1 MFKRVGRVL
10 RALILFLLTGLL
22 QAQTL
27 GLSSAAISSAGTAA
41 LNVTLTGGGNS
52 AAALQWKFQ
61 YPAAALSLFSASAG
75 PALTAA
81 GKTLTCQA
89 ASGSYVCIASG
100 MNAATIADGVI
111 AIITA
116 TASQTASITISN
128 QVAATATGSGLALS
142 ATGGS
147 ITLPITSVAVPVL
160 SSLSCTPTSIAGN
173 SSSNCTVTLNGP
185 ATAATSI
192 TLSSS
197 TTAAAVPSTVSIP
210 SGSSAAQFAVTS
222 NGSVTASATLTATL
236 NGIAKTFSLPLTAA
250 APTLSSLSCTP
261 TSIAGNSSS
270 NCTVTLSGP
279 ATAATSIALSANNS
293 AMILPQSAIVAAG
306 SASVQF
312 AAVSSGSVNAT
323 ATLTASLGGTSKT
336 FNVALTTS
344 TFSLRIHAGAGQYVD
359 AQGNTWNPD
368 SGYTGGSQWSTTN
381 TLANTNAAALYQSV
395 RWGNFGY
402 QFTVPN
408 GNYTVNLKFA
418 EVSLHS
424 IGQRIFSVAINGAA
438 VLQNFDVVASAGGP
452 LVALDKAFPVTVTNG
467 AIQIGFYQGAAN
479 FPMVNAIEIV
489 QQGTPLSATATP
501 TPTTFT
507 PLFINSGGSAV
518 TDSLGLGW
526 AADKYYTNGTPW
538 STAHSIIGTL
548 SPQLYQSC
556 RYGNFYYP
564 ISVPNGNYAV
574 ILKFAEISR
583 TGAGQRVF
591 NVQINGKPV
600 LTNFDIIGAV
610 GAPFVTLDKTFLAV
624 VSNGA
629 LVLGF
634 TQGPADL
641 PLVNAIEILPA
652 N

>member
-1 MFKRVGRVL
+1 MPWEIYVFKRVGRVL

-147 ITLPITSVAVPVL
+147 ITLPITSVAVPV
-160 SSLSCTPTSIAGN
+160 
-173 SSSNCTVTLNGP
+173 
-185 ATAATSI
+185 
-192 TLSSS
+192 
-197 TTAAAVPSTVSIP
+197 
-210 SGSSAAQFAVTS
+210 
-222 NGSVTASATLTATL
+222 
-236 NGIAKTFSLPLTAA
+236 
-250 APTLSSLSCTP
+250 LSSLSCTP